1 VTVAVF
7 IFALI
12 AGNLICGDTAAGIST
27 QRSSARNVL
36 MILTLIPIP
45 ANSMKTIPT
54 ATVLF
59 QGSNDRQQHIG
70 NRKTAP
76 HATTTIPSSKLQKKY
91 NFSSRSL

>member
-1 VTVAVF
+1 VTAAVF

-36 MILTLIPIP
+36 MILQLIHIP
-45 ANSMKTIPT
+45 ANSMKRIPT
-54 ATVLF
+54 ATFVLF

-70 NRKTAP
+70 N
-76 HATTTIPSSKLQKKY
+76 
-91 NFSSRSL
+91 